1 MNTYGGYTNYE
12 TWLYNLYLTNEA
24 DVFTHYEH
32 QLMTMDAYE
41 FSLFLKSEM
50 EEQISE
56 RDLPAVLCDLLM
68 SACSEINFYEIA
80 ATHLNAYKSQLLDT
94 LMEDILH
101 EYDNVTCNIRNGKLV
116 VTTSDSTEDWQ
127 IGNRLKEYGDVYR
140 YEELSEDR
148 ESDFYQIELTLNN

>member
-1 MNTYGGYTNYE
+1 MNTYNGYTNYE
-12 TWLYNLYLTNEA
+12 TWLYNLHLTNEA

-32 QLMTMDAYE
+32 QLRTMDAYQ
-41 FSLFLKSEM
+41 FSLFLKLEM

-56 RDLPAVLCDLLM
+56 RDLPPVMCDLLM

-80 ATHLNAYKSQLLDT
+80 KTHLSDYKSQLLDT

-116 VTTSDSTEDWQ
+116 VTTSDSTEDWR